1 VKRVL
6 RGLALLVIVSAGS
19 FYIVTSIARSSPEK
33 TPSEAPIVSEAPA
46 RVYGSVEPRGGEVY
60 VNPPMTRQVTAIFVT
75 EGDTVHQGQVLCSLE
90 NSVEAAELAAA
101 RADVAVARQAL
112 AISREERT
120 RNAALYESNSI
131 SDSEFTL
138 SRQKAE
144 LDSLAVE
151 AARKRADLA
160 QAGLQQLELT
170 APIDGIVYKL
180 DVRLGSSL
188 RSDEAPRIILGEAE
202 LWVRLYVE
210 AFWANR
216 VHVGDTYEIKD
227 AETGEVLGTG
237 TVIRKLPY
245 LAGKAIT
252 TNDLYERFDTKY
264 QEVILD
270 LSTDRT
276 DIPLGLSV
284 MAELPP
290 PNQRF
295 KSR

>member
-1 VKRVL
+1 MKRVL
-6 RGLALLVIVSAGS
+6 RGLALLVIVAAGS

-46 RVYGSVEPRGGEVY
+46 RVYGFVEPRGGEVY

-75 EGDTVHQGQVLCSLE
+75 EGDTVRQGQVLCSLE

-138 SRQKAE
+138 SRQKAG

-151 AARKRADLA
+151 AARKRA
-160 QAGLQQLELT
+160 GLGEARLGQLELDS
-170 APIDGIVYKL
+170 PIDGIVYRF
-180 DVRLGSSL
+180 DVRLGASL
-188 RSDEAPRIILGEAE
+188 RSDEAPRIILGQPG

-210 AFWANR
+210 AFWTNR
-216 VHVGDTYEIKD
+216 VDVGDAYEIKD
-227 AETGEVLGTG
+227 AETGDVIGTG
-237 TVIRKLPY
+237 TVRRKLPY

-270 LSTDRT
+270 LTTDRR

-290 PNQRF
+290 PE
-295 KSR
+295 

>member
-6 RGLALLVIVSAGS
+6 RGLALLVIVAAGLL
-19 FYIVTSIARSSPEK
+19 YIATSIARSSPEK
-33 TPSEAPIVSEAPA
+33 TPSEAPEVSETPA
-46 RVYGSVEPRGGEVY
+46 RVYGMVEPRGGEVY
-60 VNPPMTRQVTAIFVT
+60 VNPPMTRRVTAIFAT
-75 EGDTVHQGQVLCSLE
+75 EGDTVRQGQVLCSLE
-90 NSVEAAELAAA
+90 NSLELAELAAA

-112 AISREERT
+112 AISRDERE
-120 RNAALYESNSI
+120 RNAALYQANSI
-131 SDSEFTL
+131 TDREFTL

-151 AARKRADLA
+151 AARKRVDLA
-160 QAGLQQLELT
+160 QAGLDQLQLT
-170 APIDGIVYKL
+170 SPIDGVVYKF
-180 DVRLGSSL
+180 DVRLGASL
-188 RSDEAPRIILGEAE
+188 RADEAPRIILGEPG

-210 AFWANR
+210 AFWTNR
-216 VHVGDTYEIKD
+216 VNVDDRYEIKD
-227 AETGEVLGTG
+227 AETGEIVGMG
-237 TVIRKLPY
+237 TVVQKLPY

-270 LSTDRT
+270 LSAERT

-290 PNQRF
+290 PR
-295 KSR
+295 